1 MIGETEL
8 ESDFD
13 QLKDSFK
20 IHFLRGDPD
29 GLSKLESTVLSAE
42 EDLLVA
48 CSATVDAE
56 IRDEFLEHIS
66 FDFEIDRD
74 ASGLQNPTNLAKH
87 LEEALA
93 QITRFMENI
102 DLDLPAV
109 ELDRDLDL
117 SGIAESLIRRE
128 LEQLGEQP
136 CNCYWALE
144 EYRLH
149 LQSLLETLV
158 EKAEFKNQDNLG
170 LGTALFLAEY
180 SMYLRRNR
188 NKQEQDELHA
198 VSQVPT
204 YYFELDKKVI
214 VSEQIK
220 RSLLASFLVYLEK
233 VEHLSK
239 FDFKLQ
245 EETASFHGPLLS
257 QSEDHSNLI
266 KSFEDVG
273 LKLEPLVE
281 SNELRLGVP
290 LLTSTN

>member
-1 MIGETEL
+1 MVIGETEL

-13 QLKDSFK
+13 QLDGFE
-20 IHFLRGDPD
+20 INFLRGDEV
-29 GLSKLESTVLSAE
+29 GLSELKAMVSAK

-48 CSATVDAE
+48 CSVTVDAE
-56 IRDEFLEHIS
+56 IRNKILEHVS
-66 FDFEIDRD
+66 FDFEIDRT
-74 ASGLQNPTNLAKH
+74 ASDLQNPTVLANH
-87 LEEALA
+87 LKKAFA
-93 QITRFMENI
+93 QFTKFIEDI
-102 DLDLPAV
+102 DLPTAKLEQA
-109 ELDRDLDL
+109 LNL
-117 SGIAESLIRRE
+117 SGIAESLIRQE
-128 LEQLGEQP
+128 LEQLGDQP
-136 CNCYWALE
+136 DNCYWALE

-158 EKAEFKNQDNLG
+158 EKSEFKNQDSLG
-170 LGTALFLAEY
+170 LGTSLFLAEY

-188 NKQEQDELHA
+188 NKLEEDKLHA
-198 VSQVPT
+198 VNQVPT

-214 VSEQIK
+214 VESEQIK

-239 FDFKLQ
+239 FDFKEQ
-245 EETASFHGPLLS
+245 DETANFHGPLLS
-257 QSEDHSNLI
+257 QNNIPENWI

-273 LKLEPLVE
+273 MTLEPLVE